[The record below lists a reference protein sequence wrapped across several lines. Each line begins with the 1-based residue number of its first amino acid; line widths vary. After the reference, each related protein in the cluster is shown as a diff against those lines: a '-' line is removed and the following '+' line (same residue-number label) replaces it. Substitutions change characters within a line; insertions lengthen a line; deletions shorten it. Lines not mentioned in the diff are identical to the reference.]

1 MLPPS
6 IHRTLI
12 LALVLAL
19 AACDSPQR
27 RAFRELSARGID
39 ANGPALTAAT
49 ARGDTDVLKLLLT
62 AGTFTGQRDAQGR
75 SPLHIAIEL
84 GNLDDAWLLIDAGAN
99 LDAEAPGK
107 VTPIAIALS
116 RGESALVYRL
126 LEKGAKPDGRTPDG
140 ERLLAWAIRHG
151 RTAFLRQMFEKG
163 ADPHQ
168 KSADGDPLLH
178 VALESGNRALV
189 RELIKLGADCGA
201 VDADGESAVV
211 HAIRR
216 GWTDLLPEI
225 VRAGA
230 DPHRPDKDGLTP
242 MEKAYREDRDDL
254 VKLLTLLD
262 ARPSQGNLDEEL
274 LTAYDARDFGWTRL
288 LLSCGAKPSE
298 MLVRRAAADDEA
310 GFLHLFLGYTRV
322 PEGLLAQYC
331 RGGGAH
337 IATLLLAHGAS
348 INPSHTPFL
357 DTPFSTAMDHGDD
370 ALAAYLLDRGAH
382 PNLRGRHGE
391 PPLLIALV
399 RGQAATVRR
408 LIEHGAPVNTALRSP
423 ASESLAKMAR
433 GATMRWLLRKD
444 SGVTPL
450 MLAVDSGSVDTTRA
464 LIEAGARKN
473 VWTRRSSIWPINI
486 AAGHG
491 DVPMMR
497 LLLGKDPY
505 VEERRVLVDLS
516 EQRLWVYGPKGD
528 EILST
533 RVSTGRSGYRTRT
546 GTFAITNRYRA
557 WTSTIYHSS
566 MPYFQRLSCSD
577 FGFHQGYVPG
587 YPASHGCI
595 RVPAGTAN
603 KLFNITDVGD
613 RVEIVP

>member
-1 MLPPS
+1 M
-6 IHRTLI
+6 
-12 LALVLAL
+12 VF
-19 AACDSPQR
+19 AACDNPQR
-27 RAFRELSARGID
+27 RAFRALSERGIPV
-39 ANGPALTAAT
+39 NGPAVLAA
-49 ARGDTDVLKLLLT
+49 AERGDNET
-62 AGTFTGQRDAQGR
+62 
-75 SPLHIAIEL
+75 L
-84 GNLDDAWLLIDAGAN
+84 GLLIDAGAYTGQRDAMGRSALHLAIEQGHLANAWQLIDAGIN
-99 LDAEAPGK
+99 LDTESTGK
-107 VTPIAIALS
+107 VTPIALALA
-116 RGESALVYRL
+116 RGESALVHRL
-126 LEKGAKPDGRTPDG
+126 LEMGATPDGRTPDG

-178 VALESGNRALV
+178 VAIESGNRPLV
-189 RELIKLGADCGA
+189 RELIRLGADCGA

-211 HAIRR
+211 LAIRR

-230 DPHRPDKDGLTP
+230 DPHRPDREGLTP
-242 MEKAYREDRDDL
+242 MERAYRDGRHDL
-254 VKLLTLLD
+254 VKLLTLLE

-274 LTAYDARDFGWTRL
+274 ANAYRSRDFGWTRL
-288 LLSCGAKPSE
+288 LLSCGAKPAEDLIRLS
-298 MLVRRAAADDEA
+298 AAEDET
-310 GFLHLFLGYTRV
+310 GFLHLFLGYSRV
-322 PEGLLAQYC
+322 PEGLLLPYC
-331 RGGGAH
+331 RPGRSH
-337 IATLLLAHGAS
+337 IAGLLLAHGARL
-348 INPSHTPFL
+348 NPSHTPFL
-357 DTPFSTAMDHGDD
+357 TTPFSTAMDEGMDE
-370 ALAAYLLDRGAH
+370 LAAHLLDRGAH
-382 PNLRGRHGE
+382 PHLRGRHGE
-391 PPLLIALV
+391 PPLHLAIV
-399 RGQAATVRR
+399 RGQAATVQR
-408 LIEHGAPVNTALRSP
+408 LIQRGATVNTPLRSP

-444 SGVTPL
+444 SGITPL
-450 MLAVDSGSVDTTRA
+450 MLAVDSGSVETTR
-464 LIEAGARKN
+464 LLLEAGARKS

-486 AAGHG
+486 AAGHA

-497 LLLGKDPY
+497 LLLGKDPH

-516 EQRLWVYGPKGD
+516 EQRLWVYGPTG
-528 EILST
+528 EELLST

-546 GTFAITNRYRA
+546 GTFAITNRYRS

-603 KLFNITDVGD
+603 RLFNLTDLGD

>member
-1 MLPPS
+1 MFES
-6 IHRTLI
+6 VFHRALAFAAV
-12 LALVLAL
+12 LALV
-19 AACDSPQR
+19 ACDSPQR
-27 RAFRELSARGID
+27 RAFRELSARGIQ
-39 ANGPALTAAT
+39 ANGPALTAAVE
-49 ARGDTDVLKLLLT
+49 RGDTDVLKLLLT

-75 SPLHIAIEL
+75 TALHIAIEQ
-84 GNLDDAWLLIDAGAN
+84 GNLDDAWLLMDAGAN
-99 LDAEAPGK
+99 LDAESPGK
-107 VTPIAIALS
+107 VTPIALALS
-116 RGESALVYRL
+116 RGETALVHRL

-168 KSADGDPLLH
+168 KSSSGDPLLH
-178 VALESGNRALV
+178 VAIKSSGRALV
-189 RELIKLGADCGA
+189 RELVKLGADCGA

-211 HAIRR
+211 LAIRR

-230 DPHRPDKDGLTP
+230 DPHRPDRDGLTP
-242 MEKAYREDRDDL
+242 MEKAYREGRQDL

-262 ARPSQGNLDEEL
+262 ARPSQGNLNEEL
-274 LTAYDARDFGWTRL
+274 HTAYESRDFGWTRL
-288 LLSCGAKPSE
+288 LLSCGAKPSDT
-298 MLVRRAAADDEA
+298 LVRTAAAEDEP
-310 GFLHLFLGYTRV
+310 GFLHLFLGYTRPPSDV
-322 PEGLLAQYC
+322 LVSYC
-331 RGGGAH
+331 QGGGSH
-337 IATLLLAHGAS
+337 IASLLIGHGAS
-348 INPSHTPFL
+348 INPSGAPFL
-357 DTPFSTAMDHGDD
+357 DTPFTTAMEHGDD
-370 ALAAYLLDRGAH
+370 SLAAYLLDRGAL
-382 PNLRGRHGE
+382 PNVRGRHGE
-391 PPLLIALV
+391 PPLHIALV

-408 LIEHGAPVNTALRSP
+408 LIEHGAPVNNALRSP

-450 MLAVDSGSVDTTRA
+450 MVAVDSGSVETTRA
-464 LIEAGARKN
+464 LIEAGARRN

-516 EQRLWVYGPKGD
+516 EQRLWVYGPTGD
-528 EILST
+528 ELLST

-546 GTFAITNRYRA
+546 GTFAITNRYRS

-595 RVPAGTAN
+595 RVPAGTAS
-603 KLFNITDVGD
+603 KLFNVTDVGD